1 VASVFK
7 GELPA
12 GESKHFF
19 FADQLDAGT
28 YFVTLRSAQGRQ
40 VQKVVVQH

>member
-19 FADQLDAGT
+19 FADQLESGT
-28 YFVTLRSAQGRQ
+28 YFVTLRSAQGQQ
-40 VQKVVVQH
+40 VQKVIVAH